1 MPQDITADKVLDA
14 KGLSCPI
21 PILKTKKAMDGLA
34 TGQVLKV
41 ETTDPGSQKDMP
53 AWANRA
59 GAEILKVDRAG
70 DTFTFY
76 IRKNA

>member
-1 MPQDITADKVLDA
+1 MPQDITPDKVLDA

-41 ETTDPGSQKDMP
+41 EATDPGSQKDMP
-53 AWANRA
+53 AWASRA
-59 GAEILKVDRAG
+59 GAEILKMERTA
-70 DTFTFY
+70 DTFTFF
-76 IRKNA
+76 IRKSA